1 MACIL
6 ESNHYNIDSDD
17 DNDDDEIIGL
27 HKLQVK
33 QVVYIMTRKGTSL

>member
-17 DNDDDEIIGL
+17 DDDDDEIIGL

-33 QVVYIMTRKGTSL
+33 